1 MEETEMKHRIIQ
13 KANGKTRR
21 FRSANIGAI
30 APSLRWKEGNRVRSV
45 VFVLTAAFA
54 PFLAWI
60 AIGNIVGEQGDGTFS
75 LAVVITWQNC
85 LIIVMLAAV
94 LERLN
99 RQ

>member
-1 MEETEMKHRIIQ
+1 MEKHAVS
-13 KANGKTRR
+13 KAPT
-21 FRSANIGAI
+21 S
-30 APSLRWKEGNRVRSV
+30 APSLRWKGGNRVCSV

-60 AIGNIVGEQGDGTFS
+60 AIGNIIGEQGDGTFS